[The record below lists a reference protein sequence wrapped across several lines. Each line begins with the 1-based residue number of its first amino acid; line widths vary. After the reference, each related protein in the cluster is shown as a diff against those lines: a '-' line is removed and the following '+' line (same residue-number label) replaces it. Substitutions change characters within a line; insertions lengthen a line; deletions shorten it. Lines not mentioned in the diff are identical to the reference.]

1 MMEVRNGRKLKKL
14 ICDEGVFGKMLSIL
28 TI

>member
-14 ICDEGVFGKMLSIL
+14 ICDEVVFGKMLSIL